1 MKRWESRWIPMRKAI
16 VEDWSFAV
24 EVLEAGPCRVGLEP
38 GDRFVC
44 RYDCPGG
51 FCPKTMGLLH
61 TLCEVARA
69 GGDYRL
75 LGGRAK
81 EEIDFVC
88 ADGVVRFRLTAFQEK
103 NED

>member
-1 MKRWESRWIPMRKAI
+1 MRKTI
-16 VEDWSFAV
+16 VEDWAFAV

-51 FCPKTMGLLH
+51 FCPKTMGQLH
-61 TLCEVARA
+61 TLCEAARA

-75 LGGRAK
+75 LGGPSK
-81 EEIDFVC
+81 DVMEFVC
-88 ADGVVRFRLTAFQEK
+88 ADGVVRFRLTACREK
-103 NED
+103 TEE